1 VPELEHEHHGAS
13 ANARVIAVMLVLL
26 GVTIVDFQV
35 VCPARKVAII
45 AFMAGLF
52 AFSGAAQAGGSEEMT
67 PREALLAGVQA
78 AKARLSDRVEM
89 TISAESV
96 ITRKPGVRRYVRV
109 YKRSGDRFAIWTY
122 PDEEALEK
130 GLHTSRKICDGESLL
145 FCRACVDAYT
155 DKGKATLDPAR
166 DGIDPFGSHQALS
179 LAGWIENDDSPE
191 RALLSE
197 NCTVSAEPVE
207 IEGVAAYE
215 VAYERT
221 IDEDR
226 SKITYWIAPGL
237 SCMPVAMEQYVN
249 GKLRKRVDFA
259 DFKEVAPGFWVPTT
273 RERTCFRRGGALREH
288 NVYNVIGLDV
298 SAHINELLFE
308 IDLASIPEGYIFA
321 DNIRGV
327 SYVIGQGPVSDH
339 AVEKVVSHIDAEFP
353 GLLEDLAAGTPE
365 RLDDAA
371 LAESEPEAAGVSPVD
386 ERPAP
391 TAAPGAPESRSP
403 WIAILGGAAVIAAA
417 FLLLLLARRNGT
429 ARKAKP

>member
-1 VPELEHEHHGAS
+1 MSKA
-13 ANARVIAVMLVLL
+13 
-26 GVTIVDFQV
+26 
-35 VCPARKVAII
+35 AII
-45 AFMAGLF
+45 AFVVVLLACP
-52 AFSGAAQAGGSEEMT
+52 GAAQAGASEEMT
-67 PREALLAGVQA
+67 PREALLAGVQV

-89 TISAESV
+89 TIS
-96 ITRKPGVRRYVRV
+96 TRSTNTLMGTPEKTSHIRV

-130 GLHTSRKICDGESLL
+130 GLYDSRTVCDGEKRLS
-145 FCRACVDAYT
+145 CWACVDSRT
-155 DKGKATLDPAR
+155 DKGRATLSPAP
-166 DGIDPFGSHQALS
+166 DDINPFGSHRALT
-179 LAGWIENDDSPE
+179 LAGWFEHGGSPE
-191 RALLSE
+191 KALLSQS
-197 NCTVSAEPVE
+197 CTVSAEPRE
-207 IEGVAAYE
+207 IDGVAAYE
-215 VAYERT
+215 VAYERM
-221 IDEDR
+221 IDEDESR
-226 SKITYWIAPGL
+226 ITYLLAPSL

-249 GKLRKRVDFA
+249 GRFFRRLSFA
-259 DFKEVAPGFWVPTT
+259 GFKEVSPGFWVPTAWQKRVFLPDGRCWHEAT
-273 RERTCFRRGGALREH
+273 IEVHKIR
-288 NVYNVIGLDV
+288 VD
-298 SAHINELLFE
+298 ELIDESLFE
-308 IDLASIPEGYIFA
+308 VDTASIPEGYLFD
-321 DNIRGV
+321 DNIHGV

-353 GLLEDLAAGTPE
+353 GLLEELAAGTPE